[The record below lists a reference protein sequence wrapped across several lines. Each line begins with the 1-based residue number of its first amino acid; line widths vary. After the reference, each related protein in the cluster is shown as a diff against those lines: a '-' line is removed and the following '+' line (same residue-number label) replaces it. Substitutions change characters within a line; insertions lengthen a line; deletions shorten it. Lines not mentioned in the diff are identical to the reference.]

1 MKKIAIPFLLLFLGV
16 NLNAQEADTS
26 YWTRG
31 GVGTLTFSQVSLYQW
46 TAGGEPSFS
55 GAALLSLY
63 ANYLKDNVSWQNTL
77 DLGYGL
83 IRQGKDENQ
92 LTKKSNDRI
101 EFSSQY
107 GRKASEKWFY
117 SGLLNFKTQFTKGY
131 NYPNDVDVISD
142 FFAPAYLTASL
153 GMEYKASDNFQVFLS
168 PVTGKFTIVTNDSL
182 SAEGAFGVDPGKK
195 FRAELGGFVKAAY
208 KINIMENVDIGT
220 KIDLF
225 SNYLHNPQNIDV
237 NAELLVAMKINEFLS
252 ANLNVLMIYD
262 DDINLLQSDDTIG
275 PGLQVKEVFGVGLS
289 YTF

>member
-1 MKKIAIPFLLLFLGV
+1 
-16 NLNAQEADTS
+16 
-26 YWTRG
+26 
-31 GVGTLTFSQVSLYQW
+31 
-46 TAGGEPSFS
+46 
-55 GAALLSLY
+55 
-63 ANYLKDNVSWQNTL
+63 LKDNVSWQNTL

-101 EFSSQY
+101 EFTSQY

-117 SGLLNFKTQFTKGY
+117 SGMVNFKTQFAKGY

-142 FFAPAYLTASL
+142 FFAPAYLTTSL

-182 SAEGAFGVDPGKK
+182 SAEGAFGVDPGEK

-237 NAELLVAMKINEFLS
+237 NAEILVAMKINEFMS
-252 ANLNVLMIYD
+252 ATLNVLMIYD